1 ETTET
6 GAIIKFAHSSSL
18 FFAKPLRRPIPTRGL
33 RKATKGT
40 LKIRRARRSCP
51 LWVISRHVQRKR
63 DCPLYPQKRTCAV
76 RLRMFAFM
84 QKRTFNPTRYVQGFA
99 GHSTSVSAKLQRRKR
114 AP

>member
-1 ETTET
+1 MASLNFETTET

-63 DCPLYPQKRTCAV
+63 ACPLYPQKRTCD
-76 RLRMFAFM
+76 
-84 QKRTFNPTRYVQGFA
+84 PTRYVQGFA